1 VQKVEEM
8 DINFLVTDERK
19 EELTMGAVIAL
30 EDALKGVEPD
40 QRSMRELL
48 AVFMQN
54 DDGEWMSEQE
64 AFAILD
70 RVKQKNFGDVFEPF
84 MKAFVENMVPKE
96 NGNSSL
102 SPSTTEAQPLGG

>member
-1 VQKVEEM
+1 M
-8 DINFLVTDERK
+8 DINFVVTDERK

-30 EDALKGVEPD
+30 DDALKGVEPD
-40 QRSMRELL
+40 QRSIRELL
-48 AVFMQN
+48 AVFMQDN
-54 DDGEWMSEQE
+54 EGNWLDENE

-96 NGNSSL
+96 NGNSS
-102 SPSTTEAQPLGG
+102 SSQSTTEAPPLGG